1 MSINYRYIFCS
12 YNLFAFKD
20 SQTQERFNEWRRP
33 SRLKHISAISILTAS
48 LYLIFAYITR
58 SFIPADILPLATLVH
73 VYLVPSILILIA
85 LLAYFKIRYF
95 LMTFLLIIAPI
106 VAAIGNMLI
115 VSEFEGY
122 TTYQTELYLIIFWVF
137 TVSGLKFIHAL
148 LSGLLIYISATLS
161 AYLIYP
167 MNTEAFVLHSFW
179 MIAAL
184 SFGILSGY
192 LLESSQKTIFL
203 KKEEL
208 EKIAITDKL
217 TGLYNRTMSDKV
229 VKDELEKSKRYGHS
243 FGLMM
248 LDIDYFKNVNDTYGH
263 LVGDDVLVEF
273 TNILKK
279 YTRSTDT
286 LIRWGGEEFIIISL
300 EVDKDG
306 LMTLAEHI
314 RKKVE
319 GHNFK
324 TVGTKTVSIGV
335 TLNKDNDDINS
346 IVQRADQALY
356 KSKNSGRNRS
366 NFLD

>member
-1 MSINYRYIFCS
+1 MSTNS
-12 YNLFAFKD
+12 FAFKD

-33 SRLKHISAISILTAS
+33 SRLKQISAISILTAS
-48 LYLIFAYITR
+48 LYLIFAYVTK

-73 VYLVPSILILIA
+73 VYLVPSILIVIA
-85 LLAYFKIRYF
+85 LLAYFKIRYL

-106 VAAIGNMLI
+106 VAATGNMLI

-148 LSGLLIYISATLS
+148 LSGLLIYISATIS

-208 EKIAITDKL
+208 EKIAITDRL
-217 TGLYNRTMSDKV
+217 TGLYNRVMFDKV
-229 VKDELEKSKRYGHS
+229 VKDELEKFKRYKRT
-243 FGLMM
+243 FGLMI
-248 LDIDYFKNVNDTYGH
+248 LDIDFFKDVNDSYGH
-263 LVGDDVLVEF
+263 LVGDDVLLEF
-273 TNILKK
+273 TKIIKR
-279 YTRSTDT
+279 YTRSSDT
-286 LIRWGGEEFIIISL
+286 VIRWGGEEFIIISL

-306 LMTLAEHI
+306 LITLAEHI

-319 GHNFK
+319 EHNFK
-324 TVGTKTVSIGV
+324 TVGKKTVSIGL
-335 TLNKDNDDINS
+335 TLNKESDDINS
-346 IVQRADQALY
+346 ILQRTDQALY
-356 KSKNSGRNRS
+356 ISKNSGRNS
-366 NFLD
+366 TNFLY